1 MTRSKKK
8 RSIYRTVILSCISV
22 IGLLIVIA
30 GAYAGVLHHKA
41 MSALHKIS
49 AAEYQAPQQQE
60 VAHQVPKADAE
71 IESIGEEDMKPV
83 TFLLAGVDNREG
95 SGGTMNTDVMMI
107 ATLNPK
113 TKSASLLSIP
123 RDLKI
128 TPAGQTSHKANY
140 FYAHHYIQDK
150 TTAMAETKQL
160 FGELLQIPID
170 YMVLINFDG
179 FRQAVDAVGGLE
191 IDVDMDMRYID
202 NADGTHINLT
212 KGLQHLDGQQTLD
225 FVRYRKSNDGTG
237 PSSDFDRN
245 RRQQQVLNQMLDK
258 LTSLNGIGQW
268 GDMLDIIG
276 DNVKTDIPE
285 EKLKRWLFNF
295 KQMKPDTTR
304 MLNVEGDWKSP
315 FVYWNKE
322 DLTQAMEAL
331 YSNLG
336 LNKKAKNNYGK
347 HIGLYTK
354 PNSR

>member
-8 RSIYRTVILSCISV
+8 RSIFRTVVLSCISV
-22 IGLLIVIA
+22 IGLLILIA
-30 GAYAGVLHHKA
+30 GIYAGVLHQKA

-49 AAEYQAPQQQE
+49 AAEFQSPQQQE
-60 VAHQVPKADAE
+60 TAHQVSKADGE
-71 IESIGEEDMKPV
+71 TESINEEDMKPM

-123 RDLKI
+123 RDLRI
-128 TPAGQTSHKANY
+128 TPRGQTSHKANY

-160 FGELLQIPID
+160 FGDLLHIPID

-179 FRQAVDAVGGLE
+179 FRQAVDAVGGLD

-202 NADGTHINLT
+202 NADGTHIDLT
-212 KGLQHLDGQQTLD
+212 KGPQHLDGQKTLD

-245 RRQQQVLNQMLDK
+245 KRQQQVLNQMLDK

-285 EKLKRWLFNF
+285 DQLKRWLLNF
-295 KQMKPDTTR
+295 KKMKPDATN
-304 MLNVEGDWKSP
+304 MLTVEGDWKSP

-336 LNKKAKNNYGK
+336 LSKKPRTDYGK

-354 PNSR
+354 